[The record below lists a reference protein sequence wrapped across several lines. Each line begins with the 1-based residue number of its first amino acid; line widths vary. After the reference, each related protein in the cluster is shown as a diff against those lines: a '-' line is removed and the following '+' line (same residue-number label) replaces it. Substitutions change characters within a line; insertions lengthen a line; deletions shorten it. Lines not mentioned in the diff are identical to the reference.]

1 MTKTNPP
8 PMIHAMPWAH
18 RLLSH
23 SLLGF
28 GPAEMKEAADQERP
42 PH

>member
-18 RLLSH
+18 RLLHIVYWASVP
-23 SLLGF
+23 L
-28 GPAEMKEAADQERP
+28 K
-42 PH
+42 